1 MGESL
6 RCEIP
11 CTHRGLVETVFGFR
25 AIGGI
30 KGLCAQPACH
40 FRYTSQLAMRF
51 NWALV
56 CALLTS
62 TAVFASGELSGRRA
76 PGFSLPDMQLK
87 YQDLAD
93 YRGKVVL
100 IEIMQSTCPDCAV
113 LAETLEKTKAKYGDK
128 IAVLSVVNPP
138 DTQAT
143 VSRFL
148 QEHKVTYPILF
159 DCGQVTASYFKLTP
173 QNSSMHVPH
182 LFVIDGQGMIRNDFA
197 KTPDA
202 KDIFEGTGLYAV
214 IDPLLNP
221 TAPKNKK
228 K

>member
-1 MGESL
+1 MQ
-6 RCEIP
+6 
-11 CTHRGLVETVFGFR
+11 
-25 AIGGI
+25 I
-30 KGLCAQPACH
+30 KYH
-40 FRYTSQLAMRF
+40 
-51 NWALV
+51 
-56 CALLTS
+56 
-62 TAVFASGELSGRRA
+62 
-76 PGFSLPDMQLK
+76 
-87 YQDLAD
+87 DLAD

-100 IEIMQSTCPDCAV
+100 IEFMQSSCPDCIQ
-113 LAETLEKTKAKYGDK
+113 LAKTLEQTKAKYGDK

-143 VSRFL
+143 VSVFL
-148 QEHKVTYPILF
+148 REHKVTYPILF

-173 QNSSMHVPH
+173 QNSSTHVPH

-202 KDIFEGTGLYAV
+202 KEIFEGTGLYAV

-221 TAPKNKK
+221 SAPKNKK

>member
-1 MGESL
+1 
-6 RCEIP
+6 
-11 CTHRGLVETVFGFR
+11 
-25 AIGGI
+25 
-30 KGLCAQPACH
+30 
-40 FRYTSQLAMRF
+40 
-51 NWALV
+51 
-56 CALLTS
+56 
-62 TAVFASGELSGRRA
+62 
-76 PGFSLPDMQLK
+76 MQVK

-100 IEIMQSTCPDCAV
+100 IEFMQSTCPDCIA
-113 LAETLEKTKAKYGDK
+113 LAKTLEKTKAKYGNK

-138 DTQAT
+138 DNQAT

-173 QNSSMHVPH
+173 QNSSTHVPH
-182 LFVIDGQGMIRNDFA
+182 LFVIDGQGMIRNDYA
-197 KTPDA
+197 RTPDA
-202 KDIFEGTGLYAV
+202 EDIFDGTGLYAV

-221 TAPKNKK
+221 TAAKTKK